1 MVLAYLIS
9 GARPGV
15 ACPGTVDALPIDDLT
30 AEISRRALEAGALVL
45 EAPPGAGK
53 TTRVPWALLEALG
66 TDGKVIVTEPRRLA
80 ARLAAERVARE
91 RGLRVGDLVGY
102 AVRFEEVT
110 GPKTRLS
117 YVTEGILLR
126 RLLVDPDLSG
136 VRAVVLDEFHE
147 RHLETDLLL
156 TLLARRREERRDLA
170 LIVMSATLDA
180 GPVAQFLGDAPR
192 VTSEGRSYPVTV
204 EHLPRPDDRP
214 LEKRVTSAVRA
225 CLDRESDGNVLV
237 FLPGAFEIRK
247 AGEALE
253 ALGRERRVLVLP
265 LHGDLTVGEQARAV
279 EPSRERKVVLSTNV
293 AESSLTIAGV
303 SSVVD
308 SGLARMAAHSAWTGL
323 STLTTGKVSRASAT
337 QRAGRAGRTRDGHV
351 LRLYTQGDF
360 QARPEYDAP
369 AVTRADLSEAV
380 LMLAAAGVRAQEV
393 RWLTPPPAHS
403 LGAATSL
410 LGELGA
416 LDPAGDLT
424 SIGRRL
430 LELPL
435 HPRLG
440 RLVVEG
446 ERRGVASDATLV
458 AAAIGERD
466 IRLASRADVGG
477 RRPGRGDGASGPS
490 DPLELADRFEE
501 AEGARFE
508 AHRVRA
514 MGLDPRA
521 VDAVERARKQL
532 ARLVRRNVP
541 APASAELHERA
552 LLACVLAGF
561 PDRVAK
567 RRRRGERDLV
577 LANGKVARLS
587 EDSVV
592 HEAPLLVAIDAEE
605 RGGHGTVVR
614 SASQVDENL
623 LFELAPDRLVLADE
637 LTFTASA
644 ERVER
649 VSSMRWG
656 VLLLEETRAV
666 ATPGDEASRLLFE
679 AARTDAARFLR
690 SPAALTL
697 AARVSLLGE
706 HFPDAGFAPNPETAL
721 EQALE
726 AACAGAV
733 SFSELDQADLPSL
746 FVASLSAEQ
755 RRLLEREAPEKV
767 RLGSGRTVP
776 VQYEAGKPPFI
787 ESRLQDFFG
796 APEGPRVVGGRVPL
810 TLHLLAPNQRAV
822 QVTTDLLGFW
832 ERHYPTIRREL
843 MRRYPR
849 HAWPEDGRTA
859 TPPPPKPPRERPR

>member
-1 MVLAYLIS
+1 
-9 GARPGV
+9 
-15 ACPGTVDALPIDDLT
+15 VDALPIDDLT

-53 TTRVPWALLEALG
+53 TTRVPWALLQALG
-66 TDGKVIVTEPRRLA
+66 DEGKVIVTEPRRLA
-80 ARLAAERVARE
+80 ARLAAERVAKE
-91 RGLRVGDLVGY
+91 RGQRVGDLVGY
-102 AVRFEEVT
+102 AVRHEEVS

-126 RLLVDPDLSG
+126 RLLVDPELRG

-156 TLLARRREERRDLA
+156 ALLSRRRDERRDL
-170 LIVMSATLDA
+170 LLVVMSATLDA
-180 GPVAQFLGDAPR
+180 GPVAAFLRDAPR
-192 VTSEGRSYPVTV
+192 VTSEGRSFPVTV
-204 EHLPRPDDRP
+204 EHLARPDDRP
-214 LEKRVTSAVRA
+214 LEKQVTSAVRT
-225 CLDRESDGNVLV
+225 CLDRDDAGNVLV
-237 FLPGAFEIRK
+237 FLPGAVEIRR

-253 ALGRERRVLVLP
+253 ALGKERRIAVLP
-265 LHGDLTVGEQARAV
+265 LHGDLTVAEQARAV

-308 SGLARMAAHSAWTGL
+308 SGLARMASHSAWTGL
-323 STLTTGKVSRASAT
+323 STLKTEKVSRASAR

-360 QARPEYDAP
+360 QTRPEFDAP
-369 AVTRADLSEAV
+369 AVARSDLSDAV
-380 LMLAAAGVRAQEV
+380 LMLAAAGVRAGEV
-393 RWLTPPPAHS
+393 RWLTEPPEQS
-403 LGAATSL
+403 LTAATSL
-410 LGELGA
+410 LVELGA
-416 LDPAGDLT
+416 LDAEGNLT
-424 SIGRRL
+424 KIGRRM

-435 HPRLG
+435 HPRLS

-446 ERRGVASDATLV
+446 ERRGVGRDAALV
-458 AAAIGERD
+458 AATIGERD
-466 IRLASRADVGG
+466 IRVAARANVGG
-477 RRPGRGDGASGPS
+477 RRPSRGDGVSGPS
-490 DPLELADRFEE
+490 DPLELLERFEE
-501 AEGARFE
+501 AESARFE
-508 AHRVRA
+508 AHRLRA

-521 VDAVERARKQL
+521 VDAVDRAQRQL
-532 ARLVRRNVP
+532 GRLVRREVP
-541 APASAELHERA
+541 APQSPELHERA
-552 LLACVLAGF
+552 LLSCILAAF

-592 HEAPLLVAIDAEE
+592 HDAPLLVAIDAEE
-605 RGGHGTVVR
+605 RTGHGTIVR

-623 LFELAPDRLVLADE
+623 LFELYPERLAMTDE
-637 LTFTASA
+637 LAFTTSS

-656 VLLLEETRAV
+656 ALLLDETRTGATPSEETQAI
-666 ATPGDEASRLLFE
+666 LFR

-690 SPAALTL
+690 SESALSL
-697 AARVSLLGE
+697 AARVALLGE
-706 HFPDAGFAPNPETAL
+706 HFPNAGFTSDPAVAL
-721 EQALE
+721 EQALF
-726 AACAGAV
+726 AACASAV
-733 SFSELDQADLPSL
+733 SFAELDRAELTSL
-746 FVASLSAEQ
+746 FVAGLPSEQ
-755 RRLLEREAPEKV
+755 RRLLERETPERV
-767 RLGSGRTVP
+767 QLGSGRSVP
-776 VQYEAGKPPFI
+776 VRYEAGKPPFI

-796 APEGPRVVGGRVPL
+796 AAEGPRIVGGRVPL

-822 QVTTDLLGFW
+822 QVTTDLAGFW
-832 ERHYPTIRREL
+832 QRHYPTIRREL

-859 TPPPPKPPRERPR
+859 APPAPKPR

>member
-1 MVLAYLIS
+1 
-9 GARPGV
+9 
-15 ACPGTVDALPIDDLT
+15 VDTLPIDDLT

-66 TDGKVIVTEPRRLA
+66 AEGKVIVTEPRRLA
-80 ARLAAERVARE
+80 ARLSAERVARE

-126 RLLVDPDLSG
+126 RLLVDPRLSG

-156 TLLARRREERRDLA
+156 ALLARRRQERRDLV
-170 LIVMSATLDA
+170 LVVMSATLDA
-180 GPVAQFLGDAPR
+180 APVAAFLDDAPR
-192 VTSEGRSYPVTV
+192 ITSEGRSFPVAV
-204 EHLPRPDDRP
+204 EHVPRPDDRP
-214 LEKRVTSAVRA
+214 LEKQVTSAVRA
-225 CLDRESDGNVLV
+225 CLDRENAGNVLV
-237 FLPGAFEIRK
+237 FLPGALEIRR

-253 ALGRERRVLVLP
+253 ALGRERGVLVLP

-279 EPSRERKVVLSTNV
+279 EPSKERKVVLSTNV

-323 STLTTGKVSRASAT
+323 STLTTAKVSRASAK
-337 QRAGRAGRTRDGHV
+337 QRAGRAGRTREGHV
-351 LRLYTQGDF
+351 LRLYTLGDF
-360 QARPEYDAP
+360 QARPEFDVP
-369 AVTRADLSEAV
+369 AVARSDLSEGV
-380 LMLAAAGVRAQEV
+380 LMLAAAGVRPGDV
-393 RWLTPPPAHS
+393 RWLTPPPEAS
-403 LGAATSL
+403 VAAATTL
-410 LGELGA
+410 LSDLGA
-416 LDPAGDLT
+416 LDPAGSLT
-424 SIGRRL
+424 AIGRRM

-435 HPRLG
+435 HPRLA

-446 ERRGVASDATLV
+446 ERRGVGGDAVLV
-458 AAAIGERD
+458 ASTIGERD
-466 IRLASRADVGG
+466 IRLAARADVGG

-490 DPLELADRFEE
+490 DPLELLDRFEE
-501 AEGARFE
+501 AESARFE
-508 AHRVRA
+508 AHRLRS

-521 VDAVERARKQL
+521 VDAVNRARQKL
-532 ARLVRRNVP
+532 GRLVRREAP
-541 APASAELHERA
+541 APPSAELHERA
-552 LLACVLAGF
+552 LLACLLAAF

-567 RRRRGERDLV
+567 RRKRGERELV

-592 HEAPLLVAIDAEE
+592 HDAPLVLAIDAEE
-605 RGGHGTVVR
+605 RTGHGTVVR

-623 LFELAPDRLVLADE
+623 LFELFPERLVLADD
-637 LTFTASA
+637 LAFSDAA

-656 VLLLEETRAV
+656 ALLLEETRTA
-666 ATPGDEASRLLFE
+666 ATPSDATQALLYQ
-679 AARTDAARFLR
+679 AARARAARFLR
-690 SPAALTL
+690 SPVALAL

-706 HFPDAGFAPNPETAL
+706 HFPDAGFAADPAVAL

-726 AACAGAV
+726 AACAGAA
-733 SFSELDQADLPSL
+733 SFAELERADLPSL
-746 FVASLSAEQ
+746 FVAGLSNEQ
-755 RRLLEREAPEKV
+755 RRLLEREAPERV
-767 RLGSGRTVP
+767 RLGGGRQVE

-796 APEGPRVVGGRVPL
+796 AAEGPRIVAGRVPL

-822 QVTTDLLGFW
+822 QVTTDLAGFW

-849 HAWPEDGRTA
+849 HPWPEDGRTA
-859 TPPPPKPPRERPR
+859 APPPPKPPRERPR

>member
-1 MVLAYLIS
+1 
-9 GARPGV
+9 
-15 ACPGTVDALPIDDLT
+15 VDALPIDDLT

-53 TTRVPWALLEALG
+53 TTRVPWALLQALG
-66 TDGKVIVTEPRRLA
+66 DEGKVIVTEPRRLA
-80 ARLAAERVARE
+80 ARLAAERVAKE
-91 RGLRVGDLVGY
+91 RGQRVGDLVGY
-102 AVRFEEVT
+102 AVRHEEVS

-126 RLLVDPDLSG
+126 RLLVDPELRG

-156 TLLARRREERRDLA
+156 ALLSRRRDERRDL
-170 LIVMSATLDA
+170 LLVVMSATLDA
-180 GPVAQFLGDAPR
+180 GPVAAFLRDAPR
-192 VTSEGRSYPVTV
+192 VTSEGRSFPVTV
-204 EHLPRPDDRP
+204 EHLARPDDRP
-214 LEKRVTSAVRA
+214 LEKQVTSAVRT
-225 CLDRESDGNVLV
+225 CLDRDDAGNVLV
-237 FLPGAFEIRK
+237 FLPGAVEIRR

-253 ALGRERRVLVLP
+253 ALGKERRIAVLP
-265 LHGDLTVGEQARAV
+265 LHGDLTVAEQARAV

-308 SGLARMAAHSAWTGL
+308 SGLARMASHSAWTGL
-323 STLTTGKVSRASAT
+323 STLKIEKVSRASAR

-360 QARPEYDAP
+360 QTRPEFDAP
-369 AVTRADLSEAV
+369 AVARSDLSDAV
-380 LMLAAAGVRAQEV
+380 LMLAAAGVRAGEV
-393 RWLTPPPAHS
+393 RWLTEPPEQS
-403 LGAATSL
+403 LTAATSL
-410 LGELGA
+410 LVELGA
-416 LDPAGDLT
+416 LDAEGNLT
-424 SIGRRL
+424 KIGRRM

-435 HPRLG
+435 HPRLS

-446 ERRGVASDATLV
+446 ERRGVGRDAALV
-458 AAAIGERD
+458 AATIGERD
-466 IRLASRADVGG
+466 IRVAARANVGG
-477 RRPGRGDGASGPS
+477 RRPSRGDGVSGPS
-490 DPLELADRFEE
+490 DPLELLERFEE
-501 AEGARFE
+501 AESARFE
-508 AHRVRA
+508 AHRLRA

-521 VDAVERARKQL
+521 VDAVDRAQRQL
-532 ARLVRRNVP
+532 GRLVRREVP
-541 APASAELHERA
+541 APQSPELHERA
-552 LLACVLAGF
+552 LLSCILAAF

-592 HEAPLLVAIDAEE
+592 HDAPLLVAIDAEE
-605 RGGHGTVVR
+605 RTGHGTIVR

-623 LFELAPDRLVLADE
+623 LFELYPERLAMTDE
-637 LTFTASA
+637 LAFTTSS

-656 VLLLEETRAV
+656 ALLLDETRTGATPSEETQAI
-666 ATPGDEASRLLFE
+666 LFR

-690 SPAALTL
+690 SESALSL
-697 AARVSLLGE
+697 AARVALLGE
-706 HFPDAGFAPNPETAL
+706 HFPNAGFTSDPAVAL
-721 EQALE
+721 EQALF
-726 AACAGAV
+726 AACASAV
-733 SFSELDQADLPSL
+733 SFAELDRAELTSL
-746 FVASLSAEQ
+746 FVAGLPSEQ
-755 RRLLEREAPEKV
+755 RRLLERETPERV
-767 RLGSGRTVP
+767 QLGSGRSVP
-776 VQYEAGKPPFI
+776 VRYEAGKPPFI

-796 APEGPRVVGGRVPL
+796 AAEGPRIVGGRVPL

-822 QVTTDLLGFW
+822 QVTTDLAGFW
-832 ERHYPTIRREL
+832 QRHYPTIRREL

-859 TPPPPKPPRERPR
+859 APPAPKPR

>member
-1 MVLAYLIS
+1 M
-9 GARPGV
+9 
-15 ACPGTVDALPIDDLT
+15 DALPIDDLT
-30 AEISRRALEAGALVL
+30 AEICRRALEAGALVL

-53 TTRVPWALLEALG
+53 TTRVPWGLLEALG
-66 TDGKVIVTEPRRLA
+66 DQGKVIVTEPRRLA

-102 AVRFEEVT
+102 AVRFEEAA

-126 RLLVDPDLSG
+126 RLLVDPELSG

-156 TLLARRREERRDLA
+156 ALLARRREQRQDLT
-170 LIVMSATLDA
+170 LLVMSATLDA
-180 GPVAQFLGDAPR
+180 GPVAAYLGDAPR
-192 VTSEGRSYPVTV
+192 VTSEGRSFAVTV
-204 EHLPRPDDRP
+204 EHLPRPDHRP
-214 LEKRVTSAVRA
+214 LEKQVTSAVRT
-225 CLDRESDGNVLV
+225 CLERENAGNVLV
-237 FLPGAFEIRK
+237 FLPGALEIRR

-253 ALGRERRVLVLP
+253 ALCRERGVLVLP

-323 STLTTGKVSRASAT
+323 SKLSTGKVSRASAR
-337 QRAGRAGRTRDGHV
+337 QRAGRAGRTREGHV

-360 QARPEYDAP
+360 QTRPEFDAP
-369 AVTRADLSEAV
+369 AIARSDLSEAV
-380 LMLAAAGVRAQEV
+380 LMLAAAGVRAGDV
-393 RWLTPPPAHS
+393 RWLTVPPSAS
-403 LGAATSL
+403 LDAATAL
-410 LGELGA
+410 LVELGA
-416 LDPAGDLT
+416 LEASFDLT
-424 SIGRRL
+424 PTGRRM

-435 HPRLG
+435 HPRLA

-446 ERRGVASDATLV
+446 ERRGVERDAALV

-477 RRPGRGDGASGPS
+477 RRPARGEGASGPS
-490 DPLELADRFEE
+490 DPLELVDRFEE

-508 AHRVRA
+508 AHRLRP

-521 VDAVERARKQL
+521 VDAVERARRQL
-532 ARLVRRNVP
+532 ARLVRRQAE
-541 APASAELHERA
+541 APPSAELHERA
-552 LLACVLAGF
+552 LLASILAAF

-567 RRRRGERDLV
+567 RRRRGERELV
-577 LANGKVARLS
+577 LANGKLAKLS

-592 HEAPLLVAIDAEE
+592 HEAPLFVAIDAEE
-605 RGGHGTVVR
+605 RGSQGTIVR

-623 LFELAPDRLVLADE
+623 LFELFPERLVLADE
-637 LTFTASA
+637 LGFTPGA

-656 VLLLEETRAV
+656 ALLLEETRSA
-666 ATPGDEASRLLFE
+666 ATASEATQAILLQ
-679 AARTDAARFLR
+679 AARADAARFLR
-690 SPAALTL
+690 SGAALAL

-706 HFPDAGFAPNPETAL
+706 HFPEAGFASEPAAAL

-726 AACAGAV
+726 VACGSAV
-733 SFSELDQADLPSL
+733 SFAELDQADLPAL
-746 FVASLSAEQ
+746 FVAGLSAEQ
-755 RRLLEREAPEKV
+755 RRLLDREAPERV
-767 RLGSGRTVP
+767 RLGGGRTVP

-796 APEGPRVVGGRVPL
+796 AAEGPRIVAGRVPL

-822 QVTTDLLGFW
+822 QVTTDLAGFW
-832 ERHYPTIRREL
+832 KRHYPTIRREL

-849 HAWPEDGRTA
+849 HPWPEDGRTA
-859 TPPPPKPPRERPR
+859 TPPPPKPPRERGR